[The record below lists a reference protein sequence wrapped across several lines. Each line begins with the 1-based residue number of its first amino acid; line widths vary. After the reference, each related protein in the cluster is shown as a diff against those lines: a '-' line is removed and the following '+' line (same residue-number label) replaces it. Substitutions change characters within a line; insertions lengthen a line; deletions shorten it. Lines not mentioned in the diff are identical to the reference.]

1 MLFFHLVNHSDQN
14 NQETCFRNSSLSSLS
29 RLLKFL
35 EIKLTFNPHDSGI
48 LHWLFL
54 LSMIYLY
61 NVAFVTFRLVFPY
74 IQERYWYYFLL
85 LDVFADIY
93 YVLDLVV
100 QLRTGFLHQ
109 GYLISTISSLSKQYI
124 LVDKAILFDVI
135 SVLPLDYLLLINS
148 HISPYYNIIIGLRVL
163 RFLKYYRIR
172 HFFSRLEAR
181 SDNPSIIEIISL
193 FVTLLN
199 WIHIV
204 ACLYFGLSF
213 LIGFENDNWV
223 YPGYSDIF
231 INTLGHINL
240 AFGDVWQQYFHSLHW
255 GTQIVTTIGEVP
267 SPITDLEHCI
277 VIMLLLCGI
286 YLYATLI
293 GEVGNTIQTLNV
305 NRTRFTTRL
314 DNIKQYM
321 SKFLIES
328 NLQYMVVKL
337 FDHQWITKKGV
348 DELEILENLPKKLR
362 AQIAFSANRHLLEK
376 NFLFSKQPLS
386 YQIELILHM
395 KTQILLPE
403 EYIYKE
409 GHVGN
414 DMYIIREGRVQL
426 TKSNNLNNCGECFE
440 FRELTKGDF
449 FGESCV
455 INFDFIGRRREET
468 AISKGFCSIWVLEK
482 RILLEVLLDY
492 PNVMDFLRSEFHNC
506 YFLPQV
512 DKGKIIKSGL
522 YTLDELHLQ
531 MNTIDQY
538 RREILFH
545 FQKIQEEQIFIDY
558 IIGKV

>member
-1 MLFFHLVNHSDQN
+1 MV
-14 NQETCFRNSSLSSLS
+14 
-29 RLLKFL
+29 
-35 EIKLTFNPHDSGI
+35 
-48 LHWLFL
+48 
-54 LSMIYLY
+54 YLY
-61 NVAFVTFRLVFPY
+61 NVAFITFRLVFPY
-74 IQERYWYYFLL
+74 IQERYWLYFLF
-85 LDVFADIY
+85 LDAFADTY

-100 QLRTGFLHQ
+100 QMRTGFLYQ
-109 GYLISTISSLSKQYI
+109 GYLVTNIYSLSKQYI
-124 LVDKAILFDVI
+124 LVEKAILFDVVAI
-135 SVLPLDYLLLINS
+135 LPLDYLLLINS
-148 HISPYYNIIIGLRVL
+148 HISPYFNIIIGLRVL

-181 SDNPSIIEIISL
+181 SDNPSIIEIVSL

-204 ACLYFGLSF
+204 ACLYFGLS
-213 LIGFENDNWV
+213 LIIGFENDNWV
-223 YPGYSDIF
+223 YPGYNDIF
-231 INTLGHINL
+231 INSFSHINL

-267 SPITDLEHCI
+267 SPITNFEHFI
-277 VIMLLLCGI
+277 VILLLLCGI

-321 SKFLIES
+321 SKFSIEQ

-337 FDHQWITKKGV
+337 FDHQWISKKGV
-348 DELEILENLPKKLR
+348 DEHEILENLPKKLR
-362 AQIAFSANRHLLEK
+362 AQIAFSANRHLLDN

-395 KTQILLPE
+395 RTQTLLPE
-403 EYIYKE
+403 EYIYRE

-414 DMYIIREGRVQL
+414 DMYIVREGRVQL
-426 TKSNNLNNCGECFE
+426 TKSDTLCSSDDFFE
-440 FRELTKGDF
+440 YRELTKGDF

-482 RILLEVLLDY
+482 RTLLEVLLDY

-506 YFLPQV
+506 YFLPQI

-522 YTLDELHLQ
+522 YTLDELHHQ

-538 RREILFH
+538 RREILFY

-558 IIGKV
+558 ILGKV